1 MDDPHPHAME
11 IESLNLSDTDVSM
24 LDARLEMTTIIPQLI
39 VCGENCGAIC
49 YGNSSC
55 KVDCYNN
62 EGCTVDCL
70 SNSGCSCNS
79 YISGCNCNSYDTGC

>member
-1 MDDPHPHAME
+1 MDDPHPRME

-49 YGNSSC
+49 FGNANC
-55 KVDCYNN
+55 RVDCTSNN
-62 EGCTVDCL
+62 GCHVDCI
-70 SNSGCSCNS
+70 SNSG
-79 YISGCNCNSYDTGC
+79 SGCNCNHNS